1 MSFFIIVSIAI
12 IMINCHCHHRHH
24 QVGRTGTYIVIDA
37 MLKQLRAKGEMKIIL
52 TLIILI
58 FLSRHMMEI
67 ILLAMKVAIMKVIII
82 ISFVRMVLK
91 IPEC

>member
-1 MSFFIIVSIAI
+1 
-12 IMINCHCHHRHH
+12 MINCHCHHRHH

-52 TLIILI
+52 ILI
-58 FLSRHMMEI
+58 KTYDGNNSFDNESGNN
-67 ILLAMKVAIMKVIII
+67 MKVIII

-91 IPEC
+91 IARMLMI